1 MNHKI
6 ILFTTLILLV
16 FSACKTTRTTTKSV
30 VRSENQA
37 EQLIEQIQ
45 KKQPQFTS
53 ANVSKMALA
62 LNMTNRN
69 VNVNAT
75 CKIQKDSAI
84 HLSIQPFMGIELFK
98 AELTPDSLLVFDKMN
113 KRYYAVDYGFFSKR
127 FGVDVDFYSLQ
138 SLLFGQFFCIGNK
151 DIKADN
157 CIASNLSEGRKNIDF
172 ENEKMKQ
179 SSEISSDFIIQQVL
193 LKSKNSNYELKT
205 NYSDFTALNAVNFP
219 QKIAMQATNQKND
232 ASCDFSILRVDFNT
246 PIKFSTTNSDRYSR
260 GDIDQLLKK

>member
-1 MNHKI
+1 MKNKLYI
-6 ILFTTLILLV
+6 VCVLLLV
-16 FSACKTTRTTTKSV
+16 FFSSCKTTRKITKTGAKQ
-30 VRSENQA
+30 ETQIA
-37 EQLIEQIQ
+37 QLIEQIQ

-53 ANVSKMALA
+53 ANVSKMSLA
-62 LNMTNRN
+62 LNMSNRE

-98 AELTPDSLLVFDKMN
+98 AELTPDSLWVFDKMN

-151 DIKADN
+151 DIKVDS
-157 CIASNLSEGRKNIDF
+157 CIATDLSEGRKNIDF

-179 SSEISSDFIIQQVL
+179 STEISSDFTILQVL

-205 NYSDFTALNAVNFP
+205 NYSDYIVLNTVNFP
-219 QKIAMQATNQKND
+219 QKIAMKATNQKND

-246 PIKFSTTNSDRYSR
+246 PIKLSATNPDRYNR
-260 GDIDQLLKK
+260 GDIYQLLKK

>member
-1 MNHKI
+1 MKNKLYVI
-6 ILFTTLILLV
+6 CVLLLMF
-16 FSACKTTRTTTKSV
+16 FSACKTTRTTTKSIV
-30 VRSENQA
+30 KSDNQIV
-37 EQLIEQIQ
+37 QLIEQIQ

-53 ANVSKMALA
+53 ANVSKMSLA
-62 LNMTNRN
+62 LNMSNRE

-98 AELTPDSLLVFDKMN
+98 AELTPDSLWVFDKMN

-151 DIKADN
+151 DIKVDS
-157 CIASNLSEGRKNIDF
+157 CIATDISDGRKNIDF
-172 ENEKMKQ
+172 ESEKMKQ
-179 SSEISSDFIIQQVL
+179 STEISSDFTIQQVL

-205 NYSDFTALNAVNFP
+205 NYSDYITLYAVNFP
-219 QKIAMQATNQKND
+219 QKIAMKATNQKND

-246 PIKFSTTNSDRYSR
+246 PIKFSATNPDRYSR
-260 GDIDQLLKK
+260 GNIDQLLNK

>member
-6 ILFTTLILLV
+6 ILFTTLVLLI

-30 VRSENQA
+30 VKSDNQIA
-37 EQLIEQIQ
+37 QIIEKIQL
-45 KKQPQFTS
+45 KQPQFTS
-53 ANVSKMALA
+53 ANVSKMSLA
-62 LNMTNRN
+62 LNMSNRD

-98 AELTPDSLLVFDKMN
+98 AELTTDSMWVFDKMN
-113 KRYYAVDYGFFSKR
+113 KRYYVVDYGFFSKR

-151 DIKADN
+151 DIQVEN
-157 CIASNLSEGRKNIDF
+157 CIATNLSEGRKNINF
-172 ENEKMKQ
+172 ENDKMIQ
-179 SSEISSDFIIQQVL
+179 NTEISSDFMILQVL

-205 NYSDFTALNAVNFP
+205 KYSDYMVSNTVNFP
-219 QKIAMQATNQKND
+219 QKIAMQATNQKD
-232 ASCDFSILRVDFNT
+232 QASFDFSILRVEFNT
-246 PIKFSTTNSDRYSR
+246 PIKFSATNPDRYNR
-260 GDIDQLLKK
+260 GDIDQLLNK